1 MKFQLVSF
9 SRNPSPCKGIDNE
22 KASDQNQEVSFSIK
36 RALGSRK
43 GWKILAEDGN
53 SIDGSA
59 LRTVVGMIKDME
71 TQVSTFRS
79 NQRKVKTF
87 FSKGFAVPER
97 ISIRMP

>member
-43 GWKILAEDGN
+43 GWKIMADDGH

-59 LRTVVGMIKDME
+59 LRTVVNMIKDME
-71 TQVSTFRS
+71 FQV
-79 NQRKVKTF
+79 
-87 FSKGFAVPER
+87 ER
-97 ISIRMP
+97 RL